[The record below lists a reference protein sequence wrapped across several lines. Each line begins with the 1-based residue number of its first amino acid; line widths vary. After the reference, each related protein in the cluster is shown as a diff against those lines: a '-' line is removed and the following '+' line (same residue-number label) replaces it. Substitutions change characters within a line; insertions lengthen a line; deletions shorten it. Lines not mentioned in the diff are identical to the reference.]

1 MNTDRLPEVRFFSK
15 FCLKGCL
22 YGGQS
27 VTISYK
33 KFESALVSDV
43 VDVQWLRDTVIYG
56 KPVKFTDRLFGN
68 YSPKLG
74 IFELYNGGTIL
85 HLMIGKP
92 SFVPVLSTIFTSQQQ
107 VLSHDSLGDGKTLS
121 DFVNTPNATGMT
133 AAHLAVQHGD
143 IKAFVALRKYG
154 AKLTEKRE
162 VGLWDGE
169 NMVTINHS
177 PLSYFF
183 SNSAFVKKCFNDYG
197 DLITELFVLAI
208 ENKVKKADIVARLE
222 ENKSIVTLNILSEI
236 VDYLRENRSEQIC
249 QEVFLESY
257 KIFDFNLISLF
268 EDGARL
274 IKIVSSFVAD
284 LAEKKSSKCSLVM
297 KECFLENDAIALK
310 LLDGTLSGLGEE
322 EILCELQTRAR
333 QFMVDIPD
341 VDNKIV
347 EVESISQVPLPELE
361 SVSVDIQSFA
371 MEVVKKI
378 QSNQAYWDAITKE
391 LGPNPQ
397 LLHVLVRLCGFG
409 MNFLEAF
416 INAVDVDSHPDVG
429 AFLSQ
434 YISSLSAD
442 ELLAISML
450 GNKSRDAYSL
460 ACKYKLI
467 DILGLLLKRGGE
479 LSIFTSTTES
489 LVNKALDYY
498 DGKVFEYLITQN
510 ILKFDMHLV
519 LIQALKYRLTE
530 AIEVYA
536 RNVPEMDMIISGQDG
551 YQTATPRYTIL
562 SIILLLI
569 KQQSAVVVMGEEG
582 SEPVQ
587 DAIASIEDLCQSIE
601 ILNKYSKIYYC
612 IDNPNAF
619 NRTITLVS
627 QLAESDIEV
636 ISRIRSV
643 IIEGYQKMDL
653 SDDQRGKI
661 ERAELGQYEGRSVTT
676 ARSGITMLQD
686 QKSNYDDFELGNDKD
701 FADISNHDGSDTEV
715 VGELGGVV
723 HNELFN

>member
-1 MNTDRLPEVRFFSK
+1 M
-15 FCLKGCL
+15 
-22 YGGQS
+22 
-27 VTISYK
+27 TISYK

-56 KPVKFTDRLFGN
+56 KPAKFTDRLFGN

-107 VLSHDSLGDGKTLS
+107 VLSHDSLADGKTLS

-133 AAHLAVQHGD
+133 AAHLAIQHGD

-154 AKLTEKRE
+154 AKITEKRE
-162 VGLWDGE
+162 IGLWDGE
-169 NMVTINHS
+169 NIVTLNHS

-183 SNSAFVKKCFNDYG
+183 ATPAFVKKCFNDYG

-208 ENKVKKADIVARLE
+208 ENKVEKVDIVGRLE
-222 ENKSIVTLNILSEI
+222 ENKSLVTLNILSEI
-236 VDYLRENRSEQIC
+236 VDYLRENKSERLC

-297 KECFLENDAIALK
+297 KECFLENDGIALR
-310 LLDGTLSGLGEE
+310 LLDGTLSGLGDE
-322 EILCELQTRAR
+322 EILGELQIRAQ
-333 QFMVDIPD
+333 QFMVDVADID
-341 VDNKIV
+341 SIIV
-347 EVESISQVPLPELE
+347 EVESASSAPLLELE
-361 SVSVDIQSFA
+361 SVSVDIQSFS

-378 QSNQAYWDAITKE
+378 RSNQAYWDAITKD
-391 LGPNPQ
+391 LGPDPQ
-397 LLHVLVRLCGFG
+397 LLHVLIRVCGFG

-416 INAVDVDSHPDVG
+416 INAVDVDSHPDVKN
-429 AFLSQ
+429 FLSQ

-442 ELLAISML
+442 ELLAISVL

-498 DGKVFEYLITQN
+498 DGEVFEYLITQN

-530 AIEVYA
+530 AVEVYA
-536 RNVPEMDMIISGQDG
+536 RNAPEVDMIISGQDG
-551 YQTATPRYTIL
+551 HPTVTPRYTIL

-569 KQQSAVVVMGEEG
+569 KQQSAVFVMGEEG
-582 SEPVQ
+582 SESVL
-587 DAIASIEDLCQSIE
+587 DAIESIEDLCKSIE

-627 QLAESDIEV
+627 QLAESDLEV

-676 ARSGITMLQD
+676 ARSGITMLQVQSLLD
-686 QKSNYDDFELGNDKD
+686 PESDLDDLELGNDKD
-701 FADISNHDGSDTEV
+701 FDESAIEV

-723 HNELFN
+723 HNEFFN

>member
-1 MNTDRLPEVRFFSK
+1 MNTDRLPEVRFFLK

-22 YGGQS
+22 YEGQS

-169 NMVTINHS
+169 KMVTINHS

-222 ENKSIVTLNILSEI
+222 ENKSLVTLNILSEI
-236 VDYLRENRSEQIC
+236 VDYLRENKSEQIC

-297 KECFLENDAIALK
+297 KGCFLENDAIALK

-322 EILCELQTRAR
+322 EILSELQARAQ
-333 QFMVDIPD
+333 QFIVDIAD
-341 VDNKIV
+341 IDNKIV
-347 EVESISQVPLPELE
+347 EVENTSQVLLSELE
-361 SVSVDIQSFA
+361 SVSVDIQLFA
-371 MEVVKKI
+371 MEVCRKI

-397 LLHVLVRLCGFG
+397 LLHVLVRVCGFG

-416 INAVDVDSHPDVG
+416 INAVDVDSHPDV
-429 AFLSQ
+429 ATFLSQ

-442 ELLAISML
+442 ELLAISVL

-498 DGKVFEYLITQN
+498 DDEVFEYLITQN

-530 AIEVYA
+530 AVEVYA
-536 RNVPEMDMIISGQDG
+536 RNAPEMDMIISGQDG
-551 YQTATPRYTIL
+551 HQTDTPRYTIL

-569 KQQSAVVVMGEEG
+569 KQQSAVFVMGEEG

-587 DAIASIEDLCQSIE
+587 DAIASIEDLCKSIE

-627 QLAESDIEV
+627 QLVESEIDV
-636 ISRIRSV
+636 ISQIRSL
-643 IIEGYQKMDL
+643 IIQEYQKMDL

-661 ERAELGQYEGRSVTT
+661 ERAELGQYEGKSVTT
-676 ARSGITMLQD
+676 ARSGITMQQD
-686 QKSNYDDFELGNDKD
+686 QRSNYDDFELRNAKD
-701 FADISNHDGSDTEV
+701 FADISSHDESDIEV
-715 VGELGGVV
+715 TGELGS
-723 HNELFN
+723 NEFFN